1 MSGTRRRWE
10 PSWRRGCARR
20 ARRKFSPHS
29 VPDARAVRGAVRMPV
44 TSAGPLANRGIVVTR
59 PAHQAA
65 PLAEMIR
72 AAGGR
77 PILFP
82 VIEIAE
88 IDDTRA
94 LNELIDRLG
103 QFDPGVFV

>member
-1 MSGTRRRWE
+1 
-10 PSWRRGCARR
+10 
-20 ARRKFSPHS
+20 
-29 VPDARAVRGAVRMPV
+29 
-44 TSAGPLANRGIVVTR
+44 
-59 PAHQAA
+59 
-65 PLAEMIR
+65 MIR

-94 LNELIDRLG
+94 LNELIDRLE
-103 QFDPGVFV
+103 QFDRAIFVSPNAVYKAMTLITGAARIAAAADLRGSRPRQRCASLESSA